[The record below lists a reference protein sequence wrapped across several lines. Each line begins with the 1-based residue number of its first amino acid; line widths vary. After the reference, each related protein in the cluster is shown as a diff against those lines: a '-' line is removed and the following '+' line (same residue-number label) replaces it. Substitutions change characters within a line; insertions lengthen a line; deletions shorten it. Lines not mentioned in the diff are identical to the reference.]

1 MISYR
6 PPARLV
12 FAVALL
18 VVLAAAG
25 AALPALSSAA
35 PPTVARASSAPASPA
50 FQRWLDAGIGRLPFV
65 PGAHALG
72 RIPSPLAAPTVQPP
86 ERALAAAQAAASD
99 ASFDLRTEG
108 RDASVDD
115 QGDFGTCWAFATIGS
130 LESNLLPDDAT
141 QYSEDN
147 VVLNAGF
154 DNGGDPYNYGGWSSW
169 TAAYLLRWGG
179 PIPLAQDAYGDGVT
193 PPGLSP
199 ALHLQQWLRIPKP
212 ASSASPDT
220 VKTALVTYG
229 AVDTAI
235 YWTSSAYRST
245 TASFYYS
252 GSAAANHEID
262 IVGWNDSYS
271 RSNFAST
278 PPGDGAFLCRNSW
291 GTGWGQNGYFW
302 ISYYDH
308 LVTTDMDVFPKAGS
322 ATDYARIYQYDP
334 LGETKDFGYQSTTGW
349 MANRFTASSSGSLA
363 AVGFWVP
370 SGSASYTIYAGS
382 SLDSLAQLSSGTA
395 DYAGYTTADLPT
407 GVSLTQGGPFVVAV
421 RLTTPGYAYPIP
433 IEYPWANYSS
443 KATASAGQSYVSASG
458 TSWTDMTTIAGY
470 ANTNVCVKAYTTADA
485 GSDVFPPLTTARGA
499 DARWHRSPVTIT
511 FSASD
516 NGPGVP
522 TTQYKLD
529 GASTWR
535 DGTSVTVAAPS
546 DGSNDGIHTVTYRSI
561 DAAGNVEPDR
571 QCSARIDTIGPTGA
585 VTTPVRAVKSG
596 RRVLVRIRV
605 DDASSPQA
613 HVVLAVRRRNGRL
626 VKRVDLGV
634 RTVGTPLTYR
644 LRCSFG
650 RGRFVITLGRATS
663 DLAGNPLRSATS
675 RRLSVIR

>member
-12 FAVALL
+12 FAAALL

-35 PPTVARASSAPASPA
+35 PPAVARASSAPASPA

-99 ASFDLRTEG
+99 ASFDLRTDG

-130 LESNLLPDDAT
+130 LESNLLPDDTT

-334 LGETKDFGYQSTTGW
+334 LGETDDLRLRNPRRAGW
-349 MANRFTASSSGSLA
+349 PTASPLLPPVHSRRSASGSLQA
-363 AVGFWVP
+363 ARATP
-370 SGSASYTIYAGS
+370 STLDRPWTRSRS
-382 SLDSLAQLSSGTA
+382 SPAAQ
-395 DYAGYTTADLPT
+395 
-407 GVSLTQGGPFVVAV
+407 
-421 RLTTPGYAYPIP
+421 RTTP
-433 IEYPWANYSS
+433 
-443 KATASAGQSYVSASG
+443 ATRRSTCRRAS
-458 TSWTDMTTIAGY
+458 
-470 ANTNVCVKAYTTADA
+470 
-485 GSDVFPPLTTARGA
+485 R
-499 DARWHRSPVTIT
+499 
-511 FSASD
+511 
-516 NGPGVP
+516 
-522 TTQYKLD
+522 
-529 GASTWR
+529 
-535 DGTSVTVAAPS
+535 
-546 DGSNDGIHTVTYRSI
+546 
-561 DAAGNVEPDR
+561 
-571 QCSARIDTIGPTGA
+571 
-585 VTTPVRAVKSG
+585 
-596 RRVLVRIRV
+596 
-605 DDASSPQA
+605 
-613 HVVLAVRRRNGRL
+613 
-626 VKRVDLGV
+626 
-634 RTVGTPLTYR
+634 
-644 LRCSFG
+644 
-650 RGRFVITLGRATS
+650 
-663 DLAGNPLRSATS
+663 
-675 RRLSVIR
+675 